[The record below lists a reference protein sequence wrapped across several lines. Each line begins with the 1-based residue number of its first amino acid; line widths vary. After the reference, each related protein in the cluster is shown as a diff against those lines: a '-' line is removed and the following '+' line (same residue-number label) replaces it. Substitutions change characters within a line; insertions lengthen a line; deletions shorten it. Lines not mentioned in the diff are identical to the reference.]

1 MQAAPEDLVEPKT
14 KPMDFVQVKMEPEDL
29 VVQKEMYQA
38 MYDPIADQ
46 STDPIVDL
54 ITLPMVT
61 TVTTTKYDQFG
72 QK

>member
-1 MQAAPEDLVEPKT
+1 VQAAPEDLVEPKT
-14 KPMDFVQVKMEPEDL
+14 EPLDFVQVKMEPEDL
-29 VVQKEMYQA
+29 VVQQEMYQA
-38 MYDPIADQ
+38 MDDPIADQ